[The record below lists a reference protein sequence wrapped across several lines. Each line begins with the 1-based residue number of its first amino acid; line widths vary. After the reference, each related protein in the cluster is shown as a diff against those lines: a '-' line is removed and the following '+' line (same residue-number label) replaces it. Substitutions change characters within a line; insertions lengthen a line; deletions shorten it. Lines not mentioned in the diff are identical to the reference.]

1 MEWECRPRLSP
12 QPAAGAVLNLRSIVH
27 PRSTTMIKGIAI
39 ALFALGILSQFDQ
52 ALFYGRNTDAAL
64 RLVREISR
72 AFGV

>member
-1 MEWECRPRLSP
+1 
-12 QPAAGAVLNLRSIVH
+12 
-27 PRSTTMIKGIAI
+27 MIKGIAI